1 MIAHFYYSVHTP
13 ALLPEH
19 LKNWRTEMS
28 NVANKGT
35 ALVTGASSGIGA
47 IYAKRLAERGY
58 DVILVAR
65 NRDRLNEL
73 ASTLTTSTGR
83 NFEVVVADLGTPE
96 GVRKVE
102 DVLRNDSSITMLVNN
117 AGVGATASLVDSDI
131 DKMDAMIT
139 LNVVALT
146 HLTKAVVPGFVA
158 RGGGTIV
165 NISSIVA
172 VSPELLNGVY
182 GGSKAYVLAL
192 TQSLHHELG
201 AKGVRVQAVL
211 PGATSTEFWDI
222 AGTPVSYLPESIVM
236 TSQDMVDA
244 ALAGLDQGELVTI
257 PSLPEAADWNA
268 FEAARQALMPNL
280 SHRAPAA
287 RYGVTSGTQQK
298 AIA

>member
-13 ALLPEH
+13 ALLPDH

-28 NVANKGT
+28 NVTNKGT
-35 ALVTGASSGIGA
+35 ALVTGASTGIGA
-47 IYAKRLAERGY
+47 DYAKRLAERGY

-65 NRDRLNEL
+65 NRDRLNAL
-73 ASTLTTSTGR
+73 ATKLTTATGR

-96 GVRKVE
+96 GVRQVE

-117 AGVGATASLVDSDI
+117 AGVGATAPLVDSDI
-131 DKMDAMIT
+131 EKMDAMIT

-172 VSPELLNGVY
+172 VSPETLNGVY
-182 GGSKAYVLAL
+182 GGSKAFVLAL

-211 PGATSTEFWDI
+211 PGATSTEFWDV
-222 AGTPVSYLPESIVM
+222 AGTPVSYLPEGIVM

-268 FEAARQALMPNL
+268 FEAARQALVPNL
-280 SHRAPAA
+280 SHRLPAA
-287 RYGVTSGTQQK
+287 RYGAANHAK
-298 AIA
+298 R

>member
-1 MIAHFYYSVHTP
+1 
-13 ALLPEH
+13 
-19 LKNWRTEMS
+19 MS
-28 NVANKGT
+28 NGANKGT
-35 ALVTGASSGIGA
+35 ALVTGASTGIGA
-47 IYAKRLAERGY
+47 DYAKRLAERGY

-65 NRDRLNEL
+65 NRDRLNAL
-73 ASTLTTSTGR
+73 ATTLTTSTGR
-83 NFEVVVADLGTPE
+83 NVEVVVADLGTPE
-96 GVRKVE
+96 GVRKIE
-102 DVLRNDSSITMLVNN
+102 DVLRDDASITMLVNN
-117 AGVGATASLVDSDI
+117 AGVGATAPLVDSDI

-165 NISSIVA
+165 NIASIVA
-172 VSPELLNGVY
+172 VSPETLNGVY
-182 GGSKAYVLAL
+182 GGSKAFVLAL
-192 TQSLHHELG
+192 SQSLHHELG

-211 PGATSTEFWDI
+211 PGATSTEFWDV

-280 SHRAPAA
+280 SHRLPAA
-287 RYGVTSGTQQK
+287 RFGVSSGTQR
-298 AIA
+298 

>member
-1 MIAHFYYSVHTP
+1 MAMTN
-13 ALLPEH
+13 A
-19 LKNWRTEMS
+19 

-35 ALVTGASSGIGA
+35 AVITGASSGIGA
-47 IYAKRLAERGY
+47 VYAKRLAERGY
-58 DVILVAR
+58 DVTLVAR
-65 NRDRLNEL
+65 NRDRLNAL
-73 ASTLTTSTGR
+73 ATRLTTETGR

-96 GVRKVE
+96 GVRQVE
-102 DVLRNDSSITMLVNN
+102 GVLRTDSSITMLVNN
-117 AGVGATASLVDSDI
+117 AGVGATAPLLDSDM
-131 DKMDAMIT
+131 DKMDAMIQ

-146 HLTKAVVPGFVA
+146 HLTKAVVPGMVA

-172 VSPELLNGVY
+172 VSPETLNGVY

-211 PGATSTEFWDI
+211 PGATATEFWDI
-222 AGTPVSYLPESIVM
+222 AGVPVSHLPESIVM
-236 TSQDMVDA
+236 TSENMVDA

-268 FEAARQALMPNL
+268 YEAARQALMSNL
-280 SHRAPAA
+280 SRRLPAA
-287 RYGVTSGTQQK
+287 RYGVGV
-298 AIA
+298 